1 VVHPRSRSAD
11 LLRLFR
17 DFTADA
23 PYEVSSQF
31 GLWTPMGDA
40 VPAHLVGRGQVAG
53 IGACWCGPTDRG
65 EKVLAPVREFGE
77 PLSDDFGVMAY
88 PELQRLLD
96 PGAPAGMQNYA
107 KAEYLHDL
115 TDGAIDAIAEAA
127 ASVPS
132 PASQLYVVHLGGAV
146 ARVGEEE
153 TAFSYRR
160 APYLVNILSIWTDPT
175 EWDQQVAWARAAWES
190 LRPFSAGGSYVNFL
204 GAEGG
209 DRVRSAYGA
218 TTYDRLAEVK
228 RRYDPTNLFALN
240 QNIPPAG

>member
-1 VVHPRSRSAD
+1 
-11 LLRLFR
+11 
-17 DFTADA
+17 
-23 PYEVSSQF
+23 
-31 GLWTPMGDA
+31 
-40 VPAHLVGRGQVAG
+40 
-53 IGACWCGPTDRG
+53 
-65 EKVLAPVREFGE
+65 
-77 PLSDDFGVMAY
+77 
-88 PELQRLLD
+88 
-96 PGAPAGMQNYA
+96 MQNFA

-115 TDGAIDAIAEAA
+115 TGGAIDAIVEAA

-209 DRVRSAYGA
+209 ARVRGAYGA
-218 TTYDRLAEVK
+218 STFDRLVEVK
-228 RRYDPTNLFALN
+228 RRYDPTNLFALRVR
-240 QNIPPAG
+240 A